1 MDAFAKECGAIMNKK
16 FPPYGKK
23 LMQLRNQGKVPN
35 KLLMVVFDWMLA
47 RAYPRIVITEE
58 IVPKETE
65 FKCLA
70 GLPVQIVF
78 SQKEAHRVDGF
89 AQEILKVNPSFLCTF
104 GLNLLDVGAIQIL
117 KPLQT
122 PQEDL

>member
-16 FPPYGKK
+16 FPPYGKQLLK
-23 LMQLRNQGKVPN
+23 LRNQGKIPN

-58 IVPKETE
+58 TLPKETE
-65 FKCLA
+65 FKYLA
-70 GLPVQIVF
+70 GIPVQIVF

-89 AQEILKVNPSFLCTF
+89 SQEILKVNPSFLCTF
-104 GLNLLDVGAIQIL
+104 GLNLLDVGATEIL

>member
-1 MDAFAKECGAIMNKK
+1 MHKT

-23 LMQLRNQGKVPN
+23 LMKLRNQGKIPN

-47 RAYPRIVITEE
+47 RAYPRVVITEE
-58 IVPKETE
+58 AKPENME
-65 FKCLA
+65 FKYLA
-70 GLPVQIVF
+70 GIPVQIVF

-104 GLNLLDVGAIQIL
+104 GLNLLDVGATQIL
-117 KPLQT
+117 KPLET

>member
-1 MDAFAKECGAIMNKK
+1 MNKK
-16 FPPYGKK
+16 FPPYGKQLLK
-23 LMQLRNQGKVPN
+23 LRNQGKIPN
-35 KLLMVVFDWMLA
+35 KLLMVVFDWLIG

-58 IVPKETE
+58 ALPKETE
-65 FKCLA
+65 FKYLA
-70 GLPVQIVF
+70 GIPVQIVF

-104 GLNLLDVGAIQIL
+104 GLNLLDVGATQIL
-117 KPLQT
+117 KPLET

>member
-1 MDAFAKECGAIMNKK
+1 MSKR

-23 LMQLRNQGKVPN
+23 LMQLRNQGKIPN

-47 RAYPRIVITEE
+47 RAYPRVVITEE
-58 IVPKETE
+58 AKPENME
-65 FKCLA
+65 FKYLA
-70 GLPVQIVF
+70 GIPVQIVF

-104 GLNLLDVGAIQIL
+104 GLNLLDVGATNIL

-122 PQEDL
+122 QLETL

>member
-1 MDAFAKECGAIMNKK
+1 MSKR

-23 LMQLRNQGKVPN
+23 LMQLRNQGKIPS

-58 IVPKETE
+58 TLPKETE
-65 FKCLA
+65 FKYLA
-70 GLPVQIVF
+70 GIPVQIVF
-78 SQKEAHRVDGF
+78 SQKEAHRVDEF
-89 AQEILKVNPSFLCTF
+89 SQEILKVNPSFLSIF
-104 GLNLLDVGAIQIL
+104 GLNLLDVGATQIL